1 MADEDQEY
9 YGYYYGDD
17 EDRGLLDTAWENQQK
32 KVWVFVILISIA
44 CYSNVCLEFVL
55 LMIYM
60 PLIFAYFTSISS
72 IKCTSGCLGLS
83 C

>member
-32 KVWVFVILISIA
+32 KVWVRYINLHCLLLKCMFR
-44 CYSNVCLEFVL
+44 VCIIND
-55 LMIYM
+55 IYA
-60 PLIFAYFTSISS
+60 LNFCIFY
-72 IKCTSGCLGLS
+72 KHKLN
-83 C
+83 